1 MVNEEKDPQVNT
13 EQEASSEKETKTEAP
28 KNSTMDKFK
37 ARFGSVLFDLITDIP
52 DSLYH
57 AQEAPDDK
65 VKRLTQQAALRAA
78 AVSTTLS
85 VPAGFTGMLT
95 SIPDIAAV
103 WKIQA
108 QLVAD
113 IAATYG
119 KLALLSREAMVWCL
133 FRHSAAQ
140 LLRDIAVRTG
150 SRIIVQKLSTTALK
164 AILQKIG
171 IKLSTKFVGKTII
184 RVIPAIGALGNGAY
198 TYYDTNEVGKT
209 AAAYFKA
216 LSDTDAP
223 VPVDSEEPASDTAD
237 KPE

>member
-103 WKIQA
+103 WRIQA

-119 KLALLSREAMVWCL
+119 KIAMLSREAMVWCL
-133 FRHSAAQ
+133 FRHSATQ
-140 LLRDIAVRTG
+140 LLKDIAIRTG
-150 SRIIVQKLSTTALK
+150 SRVVVQKISMVTLRKL
-164 AILQKIG
+164 LQKIG
-171 IKLSTKFVGKTII
+171 VHISSKLVS
-184 RVIPAIGALGNGAY
+184 RVALRAIPAIGALGNGAY

-209 AAAYFKA
+209 AAAYFRA
-216 LSDTDAP
+216 LSDADATDA
-223 VPVDSEEPASDTAD
+223 VIVDEGI
-237 KPE
+237 